1 MSITM
6 QARKTL
12 LFNDSKPWLKRFG
25 NEDFDVPMGCF
36 DGAEVCELVGSF
48 ILTKL
53 CDVLQR
59 ENVGLYRNDGLAIV
73 KQMPGP
79 ELERKR
85 KKIIETFK
93 KYRLATTIKTNLF
106 VVNFLDTQFN
116 LLNGTFKP
124 Y

>member
-1 MSITM
+1 MIASHY
-6 QARKTL
+6 
-12 LFNDSKPWLKRFG
+12 SKPWLKTFG

-53 CDVLQR
+53 CNVLQR
-59 ENVGLYRNDGLAIV
+59 ENVGLCRDDGLEIII

-85 KKIIETFK
+85 KKIIEAFK
-93 KYRLATTIKTNLF
+93 SYGLAITIKTNLF
-106 VVNFLDTQFN
+106 GCKFFSYSIQSTKRYFQ
-116 LLNGTFKP
+116 TIPKTK
-124 Y
+124 